1 MSKEEKSNILDQHKS
16 LYDGYVTKYNQESNQ
31 SPLYVQDFA
40 NDKNG
45 ITLNNKGEVKPYTNF
60 KINESHTG
68 LDMIGGDPHDQSE
81 YKYRHLKNGTV
92 DIDSVE
98 DTNEDNVE
106 FMHDVLP
113 SPNEDEFD
121 YETFGKFA
129 DEMKNNDDQ
138 YEYDI
143 DELEDYS
150 TDGLYSDNDETED
163 GDFGFESPFCKSC
176 EGTGCEECD
185 ESGMKR
191 NQIGLEVDDENYNFS
206 DDLDISN
213 VDEEKQYDVLL
224 RITESLDMF
233 KRFKKYN

>member
-1 MSKEEKSNILDQHKS
+1 MNAYFFKMSKEEKSNILDQHKS

-60 KINESHTG
+60 KINESP
-68 LDMIGGDPHDQSE
+68 LDRIADGPVD
-81 YKYRHLKNGTV
+81 LKNGTV

-129 DEMKNNDDQ
+129 NEMKNNDDQ

-143 DELEDYS
+143 DKLEDYS
-150 TDGLYSDNDETED
+150 AEQMNDDEDEDDVEFEGDGENSEIGTE
-163 GDFGFESPFCKSC
+163 
-176 EGTGCEECD
+176 EELNFD
-185 ESGMKR
+185 WLNSY
-191 NQIGLEVDDENYNFS
+191 QDDVDDE
-206 DDLDISN
+206 DLPN
-213 VDEEKQYDVLL
+213 VVSS
-224 RITESLDMF
+224 ITESLDMF

>member
-1 MSKEEKSNILDQHKS
+1 MNAYFFKMSKEEKSNILDQHKS

-60 KINESHTG
+60 KINESP
-68 LDMIGGDPHDQSE
+68 LDRIGDGPVD
-81 YKYRHLKNGTV
+81 LKNGTV

-150 TDGLYSDNDETED
+150 AEQMNGDYEDRSMYNPYYGGEEEDELNFDLLNPFKNDID
-163 GDFGFESPFCKSC
+163 
-176 EGTGCEECD
+176 
-185 ESGMKR
+185 
-191 NQIGLEVDDENYNFS
+191 VDDE
-206 DDLDISN
+206 DLPN
-213 VDEEKQYDVLL
+213 VVSS
-224 RITESLDMF
+224 ITESLDMF

>member
-1 MSKEEKSNILDQHKS
+1 MNAYFFKMSKEEKSNILDQHKS

-60 KINESHTG
+60 KINESP
-68 LDMIGGDPHDQSE
+68 LDRIADGPVD
-81 YKYRHLKNGTV
+81 LKNGTV

-150 TDGLYSDNDETED
+150 AEQMNGDYEDRSMYNPYYGGEEEDELNFDLLNPFKNDID
-163 GDFGFESPFCKSC
+163 
-176 EGTGCEECD
+176 
-185 ESGMKR
+185 
-191 NQIGLEVDDENYNFS
+191 VDDE
-206 DDLDISN
+206 DLPN
-213 VDEEKQYDVLL
+213 VVSS
-224 RITESLDMF
+224 ITESLDMF

>member
-1 MSKEEKSNILDQHKS
+1 MNAYFFKMSKEEKSNILDQHKS

-60 KINESHTG
+60 KINESP
-68 LDMIGGDPHDQSE
+68 LDRIGDGPVD
-81 YKYRHLKNGTV
+81 LKNGTV

-150 TDGLYSDNDETED
+150 AEQMNGDYVDDYEDRSMYNPYYGGEEEDELNFDLLNPFKNDID
-163 GDFGFESPFCKSC
+163 
-176 EGTGCEECD
+176 
-185 ESGMKR
+185 
-191 NQIGLEVDDENYNFS
+191 VDDE
-206 DDLDISN
+206 DLPNVVSN
-213 VDEEKQYDVLL
+213 
-224 RITESLDMF
+224 ITESLDMF

>member
-45 ITLNNKGEVKPYTNF
+45 ITLNNKGVVKPYTNMG
-60 KINESHTG
+60 INESHSG
-68 LDMIGGDPHDQSE
+68 LDMIGGDQHDQSE

-92 DIDSVE
+92 DLDDYEFNS
-98 DTNEDNVE
+98 DNEE
-106 FMHDVLP
+106 YP
-113 SPNEDEFD
+113 SPNEEEFD

-143 DELEDYS
+143 DKLEDYS
-150 TDGLYSDNDETED
+150 AEQMNGDDDMDDYEDRSMYNPYYGGEEEDELNFD
-163 GDFGFESPFCKSC
+163 LLNPFQ
-176 EGTGCEECD
+176 D
-185 ESGMKR
+185 D
-191 NQIGLEVDDENYNFS
+191 IDVDDE
-206 DDLDISN
+206 DLPNIVSS
-213 VDEEKQYDVLL
+213 
-224 RITESLDMF
+224 ITESLDMF

>member
-1 MSKEEKSNILDQHKS
+1 MNAYFFKMSKEEKSNILDQHKS

-60 KINESHTG
+60 KINESP
-68 LDMIGGDPHDQSE
+68 LDRIGDGPVD
-81 YKYRHLKNGTV
+81 LKNGTV

-106 FMHDVLP
+106 FMHDALP

-150 TDGLYSDNDETED
+150 AEQMNGDYVDDYEDRSMYNPYYGGEEENELNFDLLNPFKNDID
-163 GDFGFESPFCKSC
+163 
-176 EGTGCEECD
+176 
-185 ESGMKR
+185 
-191 NQIGLEVDDENYNFS
+191 VDDE
-206 DDLDISN
+206 DLPN
-213 VDEEKQYDVLL
+213 VVSS
-224 RITESLDMF
+224 ITESLDMF

>member
-1 MSKEEKSNILDQHKS
+1 MNAYFFKMSKEEKSNILDQHKS

-60 KINESHTG
+60 KINESP
-68 LDMIGGDPHDQSE
+68 LDRIGDGPVD
-81 YKYRHLKNGTV
+81 LKNGTV

-129 DEMKNNDDQ
+129 NEMKNNDDQ

-143 DELEDYS
+143 DKLEDYS
-150 TDGLYSDNDETED
+150 AEQMNDDEDEDDVEFEGDGENSEIGTE
-163 GDFGFESPFCKSC
+163 
-176 EGTGCEECD
+176 EELNFD
-185 ESGMKR
+185 WLNSY
-191 NQIGLEVDDENYNFS
+191 QDDVDDE
-206 DDLDISN
+206 DLPN
-213 VDEEKQYDVLL
+213 VVSS
-224 RITESLDMF
+224 ITESLDMF

>member
-60 KINESHTG
+60 KVNESP
-68 LDMIGGDPHDQSE
+68 LDRIGDGPVD
-81 YKYRHLKNGTV
+81 LKNGTV
-92 DIDSVE
+92 DLDDYEFNS
-98 DTNEDNVE
+98 DNEE
-106 FMHDVLP
+106 YP

-143 DELEDYS
+143 DKLEDYS
-150 TDGLYSDNDETED
+150 AEQMNGDDDMDDYEDRSMYNPYYGGEEEDELNFD
-163 GDFGFESPFCKSC
+163 LLNPFQ
-176 EGTGCEECD
+176 D
-185 ESGMKR
+185 D
-191 NQIGLEVDDENYNFS
+191 IDVDDE
-206 DDLDISN
+206 DLPNIVSS
-213 VDEEKQYDVLL
+213 
-224 RITESLDMF
+224 ITESLDMF

>member
-1 MSKEEKSNILDQHKS
+1 MNAYFFKMSKEEKNNILDQHKS

-60 KINESHTG
+60 KINESP
-68 LDMIGGDPHDQSE
+68 LDRIGDGPVD
-81 YKYRHLKNGTV
+81 LKNGTV

-150 TDGLYSDNDETED
+150 AEQMNGDYVDDYEDRSMYNPYYGGEEEDELNFDLLNPFKNDID
-163 GDFGFESPFCKSC
+163 
-176 EGTGCEECD
+176 
-185 ESGMKR
+185 
-191 NQIGLEVDDENYNFS
+191 VDDE
-206 DDLDISN
+206 DLPN
-213 VDEEKQYDVLL
+213 VVSS
-224 RITESLDMF
+224 ITESLDMF

>member
-1 MSKEEKSNILDQHKS
+1 MNAYFFKMSKEEKSNILDQHKS

-150 TDGLYSDNDETED
+150 AEQMNGDYVDDYEDRSMYNPYYGGEEEDELNFDLLNPFKNDID
-163 GDFGFESPFCKSC
+163 
-176 EGTGCEECD
+176 
-185 ESGMKR
+185 
-191 NQIGLEVDDENYNFS
+191 VDDE
-206 DDLDISN
+206 DLPN
-213 VDEEKQYDVLL
+213 VVSS
-224 RITESLDMF
+224 ITESLDMF

>member
-1 MSKEEKSNILDQHKS
+1 MNAYFFKMSKEEKSNILDQHKS

-45 ITLNNKGEVKPYTNF
+45 ITLNNKGVVKPYTNMG
-60 KINESHTG
+60 INESHSG
-68 LDMIGGDPHDQSE
+68 LDMIGGDQHDQSE

-92 DIDSVE
+92 DLDDYEFNS
-98 DTNEDNVE
+98 DNEE
-106 FMHDVLP
+106 YP
-113 SPNEDEFD
+113 SPNEEEFD

-143 DELEDYS
+143 DKLEDYS
-150 TDGLYSDNDETED
+150 AEQMNGDDDMDDYKDRSMYNPYYGGEEEDELNFD
-163 GDFGFESPFCKSC
+163 LLNPFQ
-176 EGTGCEECD
+176 D
-185 ESGMKR
+185 D
-191 NQIGLEVDDENYNFS
+191 IDVDDE
-206 DDLDISN
+206 DLPN
-213 VDEEKQYDVLL
+213 VVSS
-224 RITESLDMF
+224 ITESLDMF

>member
-60 KINESHTG
+60 KINESP
-68 LDMIGGDPHDQSE
+68 LDRIGDGPVD
-81 YKYRHLKNGTV
+81 LKNGTV

-98 DTNEDNVE
+98 DTNGDNVE

-143 DELEDYS
+143 DKLEDYS
-150 TDGLYSDNDETED
+150 AEQMNGDDDMDDYEDRSMYNPYYGGEEEDELNFD
-163 GDFGFESPFCKSC
+163 LLNPFQ
-176 EGTGCEECD
+176 D
-185 ESGMKR
+185 D
-191 NQIGLEVDDENYNFS
+191 IDVDDE
-206 DDLDISN
+206 DLPNIVSS
-213 VDEEKQYDVLL
+213 
-224 RITESLDMF
+224 ITESLDMF

>member
-1 MSKEEKSNILDQHKS
+1 MNAYFFKMSKEEKNNILDQHKS

-31 SPLYVQDFA
+31 YPLYVQDFA

-60 KINESHTG
+60 KVNESP
-68 LDMIGGDPHDQSE
+68 LDRIANGPLD
-81 YKYRHLKNGTV
+81 LKNGTV

-98 DTNEDNVE
+98 DTNEDNIE

-121 YETFGKFA
+121 YESFGKFA
-129 DEMKNNDDQ
+129 DEMNANDDQ

-150 TDGLYSDNDETED
+150 TEQMNEMHDEDEVEFEGDGE
-163 GDFGFESPFCKSC
+163 K
-176 EGTGCEECD
+176 EERGPGEELNFD
-185 ESGMKR
+185 WLRSF
-191 NQIGLEVDDENYNFS
+191 QDDVDDE
-206 DDLDISN
+206 DLPNVVSN
-213 VDEEKQYDVLL
+213 
-224 RITESLDMF
+224 ITESLDMF

>member
-1 MSKEEKSNILDQHKS
+1 M
-16 LYDGYVTKYNQESNQ
+16 
-31 SPLYVQDFA
+31 
-40 NDKNG
+40 
-45 ITLNNKGEVKPYTNF
+45 
-60 KINESHTG
+60 
-68 LDMIGGDPHDQSE
+68 DQSE
-81 YKYRHLKNGTV
+81 MKYRHLKNGTV

-150 TDGLYSDNDETED
+150 AEQMNGDYVDDYEFDRSMYNPYYGGEEEDELNFDLLNPFKNDID
-163 GDFGFESPFCKSC
+163 
-176 EGTGCEECD
+176 
-185 ESGMKR
+185 
-191 NQIGLEVDDENYNFS
+191 VDDE
-206 DDLDISN
+206 DLPN
-213 VDEEKQYDVLL
+213 VVSS
-224 RITESLDMF
+224 ITESLDMF

>member
-1 MSKEEKSNILDQHKS
+1 MNAYFFKMSKEQKSNILDQHKS

-60 KINESHTG
+60 KINESP
-68 LDMIGGDPHDQSE
+68 LDRIGDGPVD
-81 YKYRHLKNGTV
+81 LKNGTV

-106 FMHDVLP
+106 FMHDALP

-150 TDGLYSDNDETED
+150 AEQMNGDYVDDYEDRSMYNPYYGGEEEDELNFDLLNPFKNDID
-163 GDFGFESPFCKSC
+163 
-176 EGTGCEECD
+176 
-185 ESGMKR
+185 
-191 NQIGLEVDDENYNFS
+191 VDDE
-206 DDLDISN
+206 DLPN
-213 VDEEKQYDVLL
+213 VVSS
-224 RITESLDMF
+224 ITESLDMF

>member
-1 MSKEEKSNILDQHKS
+1 MNAYFFKMSKEEKNNILDQHKS

-31 SPLYVQDFA
+31 YPLYVQDLA

-60 KINESHTG
+60 KVNESP
-68 LDMIGGDPHDQSE
+68 LDRIADGPLD
-81 YKYRHLKNGTV
+81 LKNGTV

-98 DTNEDNVE
+98 DTNEDNIE

-121 YETFGKFA
+121 YESFGKFA
-129 DEMKNNDDQ
+129 DEMNANDDQ

-150 TDGLYSDNDETED
+150 TEQMNEMHDEDEVEFEGDGE
-163 GDFGFESPFCKSC
+163 K
-176 EGTGCEECD
+176 EERGPGEELNFD
-185 ESGMKR
+185 WLRSF
-191 NQIGLEVDDENYNFS
+191 QDDVDDE
-206 DDLDISN
+206 DLPNVVSN
-213 VDEEKQYDVLL
+213 
-224 RITESLDMF
+224 ITESLDMF

>member
-60 KINESHTG
+60 KINESP
-68 LDMIGGDPHDQSE
+68 LDRIADGPVD
-81 YKYRHLKNGTV
+81 LKNGTV

-98 DTNEDNVE
+98 DTNGDNVE

-143 DELEDYS
+143 DKLEDYS
-150 TDGLYSDNDETED
+150 AEQMNGDDDMDDYEDRSMYNPYYGGEEEDELNFD
-163 GDFGFESPFCKSC
+163 LLNPFQ
-176 EGTGCEECD
+176 D
-185 ESGMKR
+185 D
-191 NQIGLEVDDENYNFS
+191 IDVDDE
-206 DDLDISN
+206 DLPNIVSS
-213 VDEEKQYDVLL
+213 
-224 RITESLDMF
+224 ITESLDMF

>member
-1 MSKEEKSNILDQHKS
+1 MSKEEKNNILDQHKS

-31 SPLYVQDFA
+31 YPLYVQDFA

-60 KINESHTG
+60 KVNESP
-68 LDMIGGDPHDQSE
+68 LDRIADGPLD
-81 YKYRHLKNGTV
+81 LKNGTV

-98 DTNEDNVE
+98 DTNEDNIE

-121 YETFGKFA
+121 YESFGKFA
-129 DEMKNNDDQ
+129 DEMNANDDQ

-150 TDGLYSDNDETED
+150 TEQMNEMHDEDEVEFEGDGE
-163 GDFGFESPFCKSC
+163 K
-176 EGTGCEECD
+176 EERGPGEELNFD
-185 ESGMKR
+185 WLRSF
-191 NQIGLEVDDENYNFS
+191 QDDVDDE
-206 DDLDISN
+206 DLPNVVSN
-213 VDEEKQYDVLL
+213 
-224 RITESLDMF
+224 ITESLDMF

>member
-16 LYDGYVTKYNQESNQ
+16 LYDGYVTKYNQETNK

-60 KINESHTG
+60 KINESP
-68 LDMIGGDPHDQSE
+68 LDRIADGPVD
-81 YKYRHLKNGTV
+81 LKNGTV

-129 DEMKNNDDQ
+129 NEMKNNDDQ

-143 DELEDYS
+143 DKLEDYS
-150 TDGLYSDNDETED
+150 AEQMNDDEDEDDVEFEGDGENSEIGTE
-163 GDFGFESPFCKSC
+163 
-176 EGTGCEECD
+176 EELNFD
-185 ESGMKR
+185 WLNSY
-191 NQIGLEVDDENYNFS
+191 QDDVDDE
-206 DDLDISN
+206 DLPN
-213 VDEEKQYDVLL
+213 VVSS
-224 RITESLDMF
+224 ITESLDMF

>member
-1 MSKEEKSNILDQHKS
+1 MNAYFFKMSKEEKNNILDQHKS

-60 KINESHTG
+60 KINESP
-68 LDMIGGDPHDQSE
+68 LDRIGDGPVD
-81 YKYRHLKNGTV
+81 LKNGTV

-150 TDGLYSDNDETED
+150 AEQMNGDYVDDYEDRSMYNPYYGGDYEDELNFDLLNPFKNDID
-163 GDFGFESPFCKSC
+163 
-176 EGTGCEECD
+176 
-185 ESGMKR
+185 
-191 NQIGLEVDDENYNFS
+191 VDDE
-206 DDLDISN
+206 DLPN
-213 VDEEKQYDVLL
+213 VVSS
-224 RITESLDMF
+224 ITESLDMF

>member
-1 MSKEEKSNILDQHKS
+1 MNAYFFKMSKEEKSNILDQHKS

-31 SPLYVQDFA
+31 STLYVQDFA

-60 KINESHTG
+60 KINESP
-68 LDMIGGDPHDQSE
+68 LDRIGDGPVD
-81 YKYRHLKNGTV
+81 LKNGTV

-150 TDGLYSDNDETED
+150 AEQMNGDYVDDYEDRSMYNPYYGGEEEDELNFD
-163 GDFGFESPFCKSC
+163 LLNPFQ
-176 EGTGCEECD
+176 D
-185 ESGMKR
+185 D
-191 NQIGLEVDDENYNFS
+191 IDVDDE
-206 DDLDISN
+206 DLPN
-213 VDEEKQYDVLL
+213 VVSS
-224 RITESLDMF
+224 ITESLDMF

>member
-60 KINESHTG
+60 KINESP
-68 LDMIGGDPHDQSE
+68 LDRIGDGPVD
-81 YKYRHLKNGTV
+81 LKNGTV

-150 TDGLYSDNDETED
+150 AEQMNGDYVDDYEDRSMYNPYYGGEEEDELNFDLLNPFKNDID
-163 GDFGFESPFCKSC
+163 
-176 EGTGCEECD
+176 
-185 ESGMKR
+185 
-191 NQIGLEVDDENYNFS
+191 VDDE
-206 DDLDISN
+206 DLPN
-213 VDEEKQYDVLL
+213 VVSS
-224 RITESLDMF
+224 ITESLDMF

>member
-1 MSKEEKSNILDQHKS
+1 MNAYFFKMSKEEKSNILDQHKS

-60 KINESHTG
+60 KVNESP
-68 LDMIGGDPHDQSE
+68 LDRIGDGPVD
-81 YKYRHLKNGTV
+81 LKNGTV
-92 DIDSVE
+92 DLDDYEFNS
-98 DTNEDNVE
+98 DNEE
-106 FMHDVLP
+106 YP

-143 DELEDYS
+143 DKLEDYS
-150 TDGLYSDNDETED
+150 AEQMNGDDDMDDYEDRSMYNPYYGGEEEDELNFD
-163 GDFGFESPFCKSC
+163 LLNPFQ
-176 EGTGCEECD
+176 D
-185 ESGMKR
+185 D
-191 NQIGLEVDDENYNFS
+191 IDVDDE
-206 DDLDISN
+206 DLPNIVSS
-213 VDEEKQYDVLL
+213 
-224 RITESLDMF
+224 ITESLDMF